1 MTTSNKNKSKTA
13 AKKKMGRPS
22 LYSKALADKI
32 IALIEEGKSE
42 SKICKMAGM
51 PSHETLRKW
60 KDTNPEFLARSARA
74 RQESAEMFREEALRV
89 AQETADFAE
98 DVANMRKVTIGGIPL
113 VEIPKG
119 YVDAKRLLV
128 QELNREAAIR
138 DDSRYG
144 DRKKVQ
150 MTGKDDGPIEIKQE
164 VDLANVT
171 TENLKAVRELLYGA
185 KTADTD

>member
-1 MTTSNKNKSKTA
+1 MYT
-13 AKKKMGRPS
+13 
-22 LYSKALADKI
+22 KALADKI

-42 SKICKMAGM
+42 RKICQMPGM
-51 PSHETLRKW
+51 PTVRTLQAW
-60 KDTNPEFLARSARA
+60 KDANEEFLRRSARA
-74 RQESAEMFREEALRV
+74 RQVSAEKFREEALQV
-89 AQETADFAE
+89 AQETADFAD
-98 DVANMRKVTIGGIPL
+98 DVANGRKLTIGGVPL

>member
-1 MTTSNKNKSKTA
+1 MTTSTKTKSKTT
-13 AKKKMGRPS
+13 AKKKAGRPS
-22 LYSKALADKI
+22 LYTKALADKI

-74 RQESAEMFREEALRV
+74 RQESAAKFREEALQV
-89 AQETADFAE
+89 AQETADFAD
-98 DVANMRKVTIGGIPL
+98 DVANGRKLTIGGVPL

-138 DDSRYG
+138 DDSRFG
-144 DRKKVQ
+144 DRKKVT
-150 MTGKDDGPIEIKQE
+150 MSGENGGPIQVKQE
-164 VDLANVT
+164 VGVVSSMSV
-171 TENLKAVRELLYGA
+171 EELLSIA
-185 KTADTD
+185 NMKVDEES